1 MSIMTSEFIEVSTAI
16 DSAELADKIAQT
28 LVSKRLAACVHVSGP
43 ITSTYWWQ
51 GKMEQ
56 AQEWLCVAKTR
67 SDLYPALEQAIR
79 EVHSYDEPEIL
90 AKAIVDGSQS
100 YLAWLRRETQQQS

>member
-1 MSIMTSEFIEVSTAI
+1 MSEFIEVSTAI
-16 DSAELADKIAQT
+16 DSAEGAQAIAQT

-51 GKMEQ
+51 GTMEQ
-56 AQEWLCVAKTR
+56 AQEWLCTAKTR
-67 SDLYPALEQAIR
+67 STLYPALEQAIR

-90 AKAIVDGSQS
+90 AKPIVAGSPS
-100 YLAWLRRETQQQS
+100 YLDWIRRETQ

>member
-1 MSIMTSEFIEVSTAI
+1 MSEFIEVSTAV
-16 DSAELADKIAQT
+16 DSAEIAQHIAQT

-56 AQEWLCVAKTR
+56 AQEWVCTAKTR
-67 SDLYPALEQAIR
+67 SALYPALEQAIR
-79 EVHSYDEPEIL
+79 EVHPYEEPEIL
-90 AKAIVDGSQS
+90 AKAIVNGSPS
-100 YLAWLRRETQQQS
+100 YLDWLRRETQ